1 MCSCCACGKIACMA
15 HKVNIPV
22 ISDATMDEIIYG
34 MENQDSDYFFC
45 IEDGNVYSSNDDLA
59 DFFDNPDEMSFEQL
73 PMWTS
78 SDGFKL
84 MCSYAQ
90 SCKDSKL
97 QKQLIDVLNSKQ
109 RGVFRRFKE
118 ILATKEGA
126 TDSWY
131 KFKDNRMASVVRSW
145 YKDLMTRY
153 ENTPVEHELSDDH
166 CIGALMVT
174 YEIEHMETLENRA
187 REMVDAV
194 VANDA
199 LSKKVLSA
207 FNKLEAFCAYKDG
220 VLCGLVAFEVMDN
233 VAVVPIYNIEEKSR
247 GLGLFELLFD
257 LMNRDL
263 ERRNVKKVQFLLK
276 AGSKMENFL
285 ASRGVMSSSIYDIR
299 EYAVENWNETVDS
312 QEMAY
317 LV

>member
-1 MCSCCACGKIACMA
+1 
-15 HKVNIPV
+15 
-22 ISDATMDEIIYG
+22 MDEIIYG

-45 IEDGNVYSSNDDLA
+45 VEDGNVYSSYDNLT
-59 DFFDNPDEMSFEQL
+59 DFFDDPDEMTFEQL
-73 PMWTS
+73 PNWTS
-78 SDGFKL
+78 ADGFKL
-84 MCSYAQ
+84 MCAYAQ
-90 SCKDSKL
+90 SCKDAKL

-145 YKDLMTRY
+145 YKDLMARY
-153 ENTPVEHELSDDH
+153 ANTPVEHELADDH

-174 YEIEHMETLENRA
+174 YEVEHMATLENRA

-199 LSKKVLSA
+199 LAKKVLPA
-207 FNKLEAFCAYKDG
+207 FNKLEAFCAYRDG
-220 VLCGLVAFEVMDN
+220 ALCGLVAFEVMDN
-233 VAVVPIYNIEEKSR
+233 VAVVPVYYIEEKSR
-247 GLGLFELLFD
+247 GLGLFEMLFD

-285 ASRGVMSSSIYDIR
+285 PSHGVMFSSIYDIK
-299 EYAVENWNETVDS
+299 EYAVENWNEAVDS